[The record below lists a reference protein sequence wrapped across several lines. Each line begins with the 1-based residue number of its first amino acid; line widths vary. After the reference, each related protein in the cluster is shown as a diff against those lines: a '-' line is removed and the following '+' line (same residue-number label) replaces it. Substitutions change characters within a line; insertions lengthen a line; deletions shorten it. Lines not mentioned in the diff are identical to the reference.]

1 MNISPKVVAGGSG
14 VGLAGAIAS
23 VAVWVVTARYHIEI
37 PPEIVASVTTILTF
51 AGSVIGGWLVP
62 H

>member
-1 MNISPKVVAGGSG
+1 MNISPKVVASGGG
-14 VGLAGAIAS
+14 VGLAAIAS
-23 VAVWVVTARYHIEI
+23 VAAWVVTARYHIEI
-37 PPEIVASVTTILTF
+37 PPEMVASVTTILTF